1 MLCRRAHLRP
11 AVTDGGPKGEETHAV
26 DSDDMAGRPGDEVG
40 IQLTGTSIMF
50 GTDELRAGVGVA
62 RFAD

>member
-1 MLCRRAHLRP
+1 
-11 AVTDGGPKGEETHAV
+11 
-26 DSDDMAGRPGDEVG
+26 MAGRPGDEVG